1 MAGKIN
7 LGSRTFP
14 AKGFGRLQPSEDGG
28 KKFYDF
34 AVTFNSTTGAGV
46 FNTSLSFFDALY
58 LPNPCFLK
66 SMKVNGAYTDS
77 AGGRKKASQP
87 LVEVYLFPFGNL
99 RNLNNPVPQY
109 TLNISSGLDQSIYI
123 SGVLGQMPIEYNGG
137 LYFAPQSQV
146 VLSGAAYYDTATL
159 GTDVIIVNVRLVF
172 EY

>member
-7 LGSRTFP
+7 LGSRTFD
-14 AKGFGRLQPSEDGG
+14 AKGFGRLQSADGG

-34 AVTFNSTTGAGV
+34 AVNFNSSTGAGV
-46 FNTSLSFFDALY
+46 FNTPLSFFDALY

-66 SMKVNGAYTDS
+66 SMKVNGTYLDT

-99 RNLNNPVPQY
+99 SNLNNPVPQY
-109 TLNISSGLDQSIYI
+109 TLNVNSTLDQSIYV
-123 SGVLGQMPIEYNGG
+123 SGVLGSMPIEYNGS
-137 LYFAPQSQV
+137 LYIAPQSQLI
-146 VLSGAAYYDTATL
+146 LSGTAYYDAATL
-159 GTDVIIVNVRLVF
+159 GTDNIIVNVRLVF